1 MHKCSR
7 ATQWSPP
14 LVLQMGVVSTCPT
27 SFVPMLHAGFISPAD
42 SLLLRCFHLS
52 WDVLFIALTL
62 YFEALPLSRSRG
74 LREKQTP
81 PSSLLSGFEGLA
93 PQTRASSP
101 SMAKGSGVGGVI
113 VPIWGGRERGD
124 GRGRCWAWAI
134 TCELTLLPVPAPQ
147 SRGWLCT
154 NLGSGSKPTSL
165 RSRSVQ
171 C

>member
-7 ATQWSPP
+7 ATQWPPP

-27 SFVPMLHAGFISPAD
+27 SFVPTLHAGFISPAD

-62 YFEALPLSRSRG
+62 YFEALPLSRLRG

-81 PSSLLSGFEGLA
+81 PSSLLSGFGGLA

-101 SMAKGSGVGGVI
+101 SMAKGSGGG
-113 VPIWGGRERGD
+113 GDCAHMGREGEGDAGHGLSPVSSLSSRYLPPRVGD
-124 GRGRCWAWAI
+124 GCA
-134 TCELTLLPVPAPQ
+134 LTLVLAPNPP
-147 SRGWLCT
+147 L
-154 NLGSGSKPTSL
+154 
-165 RSRSVQ
+165 
-171 C
+171 